1 MDKLAPDMAHHLRQY
16 NVASVSL
23 WPPLTM
29 TEKVMAYKEQY
40 GMTKAR
46 SPLFTGRAVVA
57 LAADPKII
65 EKTGRSFPVTDLAAE
80 YGFSDSLVYG

>member
-1 MDKLAPDMAHHLRQY
+1 MLQDTRETWRRELGRREWTSWLRTWPVNFAQF
-16 NVASVSL
+16 NVASVSI

-57 LAADPKII
+57 LAADPKIM
-65 EKTGRSFPVTDLAAE
+65 EKTGR
-80 YGFSDSLVYG
+80 